1 MRLVIKQAKTKSKFT
16 KYSLHQFSKT
26 TKWQLGMSLSLTS
39 AAALRAA
46 ADKLTPLIYP
56 KQQTSKNLT
65 AERIATK
72 HAAADRAFC
81 ADPLAKSPCSSAVRR
96 SVLCFPLPPCFS
108 FSERPLW
115 HGSSRKSTAE
125 KLSRKTF
132 IYLICNNSTAELF
145 FIYSALVKAY
155 VCTNFS
161 FPR

>member
-1 MRLVIKQAKTKSKFT
+1 M
-16 KYSLHQFSKT
+16 
-26 TKWQLGMSLSLTS
+26 
-39 AAALRAA
+39 
-46 ADKLTPLIYP
+46 
-56 KQQTSKNLT
+56 
-65 AERIATK
+65 
-72 HAAADRAFC
+72 
-81 ADPLAKSPCSSAVRR
+81 AVRR
-96 SVLCFPLPPCFS
+96 ELVIDECGGASRRRRQAHAFLIDRLTKLIKKRENESAAKTGFALTRLQRPVFIAARFYRLFYFPLPPCFS

-132 IYLICNNSTAELF
+132 IYLICNSSTAELF

>member
-1 MRLVIKQAKTKSKFT
+1 M
-16 KYSLHQFSKT
+16 
-26 TKWQLGMSLSLTS
+26 
-39 AAALRAA
+39 
-46 ADKLTPLIYP
+46 
-56 KQQTSKNLT
+56 
-65 AERIATK
+65 
-72 HAAADRAFC
+72 
-81 ADPLAKSPCSSAVRR
+81 AVRR
-96 SVLCFPLPPCFS
+96 ELVIDECGGASRRRRQAHAFLIDRLTKLIQKRENESAAKTGFALTRLQRPVFIAARFYRLFYFPLPPCFS

-132 IYLICNNSTAELF
+132 IYLICNSSTAELF

>member
-1 MRLVIKQAKTKSKFT
+1 M
-16 KYSLHQFSKT
+16 
-26 TKWQLGMSLSLTS
+26 
-39 AAALRAA
+39 
-46 ADKLTPLIYP
+46 
-56 KQQTSKNLT
+56 
-65 AERIATK
+65 
-72 HAAADRAFC
+72 
-81 ADPLAKSPCSSAVRR
+81 AVRR
-96 SVLCFPLPPCFS
+96 ELVFDECGGTSRRRRQAHAFLIDRLTKLIKKRENESAAKTGFALTRLQRPVFIAARFYRLFYFPLPPCFS

-132 IYLICNNSTAELF
+132 IYLICNSSTAELF

>member
-1 MRLVIKQAKTKSKFT
+1 M
-16 KYSLHQFSKT
+16 
-26 TKWQLGMSLSLTS
+26 
-39 AAALRAA
+39 
-46 ADKLTPLIYP
+46 
-56 KQQTSKNLT
+56 
-65 AERIATK
+65 
-72 HAAADRAFC
+72 
-81 ADPLAKSPCSSAVRR
+81 AVRR
-96 SVLCFPLPPCFS
+96 EPVIDECGGASRRRRQAHAFLIDRLTKLIKKRENESAAKTGFALTRLQRPVFIAARFYRLFYFPLPPCFS

-132 IYLICNNSTAELF
+132 IYLICNSSTAELF